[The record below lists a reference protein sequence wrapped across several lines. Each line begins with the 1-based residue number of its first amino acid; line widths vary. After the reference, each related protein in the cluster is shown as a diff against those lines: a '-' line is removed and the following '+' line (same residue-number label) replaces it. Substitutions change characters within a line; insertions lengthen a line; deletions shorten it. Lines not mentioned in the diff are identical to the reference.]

1 MNPVS
6 NRTQISTS
14 PDSKSTDHTINPVN
28 PVAQPIDAAA
38 VAKLKKLV
46 SSQDEESAGQ
56 RDSSDSGATLLKPEA
71 TGSDPGVNPM
81 RAVAPVSRLTPMQ
94 PMNSKANTSNAQK
107 TPLVSPFEVSSSQ
120 NTPVSPQSVSRNAN
134 TSTAQKTPL
143 ISPVEVSSSQNTPVL
158 PQSVLHQSV
167 LPQSISP
174 NANPPDT
181 KTSSAS
187 SSEAATE
194 LAKDLAAPKPTDF
207 KHTETATDSTQ
218 NQSTPNLVNPAN
230 ASVQQVVNAS
240 NPTVSGTPNA
250 PASTPDHTALI
261 NSVADQLLVSEAK
274 QGAGSQVQIRMNQ
287 SVLPDTQVTLKHV
300 NGQLTVDFVSG
311 AQSSSDLLANGAET
325 LASRLANMGSVPVV
339 VTVRQAGATDAL
351 LASVTA
357 QAQTG
362 SDQGGFA
369 RSRGRQWSEQNTDD
383 TSASS

>member
-6 NRTQISTS
+6 NQTQISTS

-56 RDSSDSGATLLKPEA
+56 SDSSDSGATLLKPGA
-71 TGSDPGVNPM
+71 TVPEPGVNPM
-81 RAVAPVSRLTPMQ
+81 QSVPPVSRLTPMQ
-94 PMNSKANTSNAQK
+94 PLNSKANTSN
-107 TPLVSPFEVSSSQ
+107 
-120 NTPVSPQSVSRNAN
+120 
-134 TSTAQKTPL
+134 AQKTPL

-218 NQSTPNLVNPAN
+218 NQSPQNLVNPAN
-230 ASVQQVVNAS
+230 TSVQQVVNAS

-339 VTVRQAGATDAL
+339 VTVRQAGATDGL
-351 LASVTA
+351 LASITA

-362 SDQGGFA
+362 SDQSGFG